1 MPHLISGINRRM
13 LARDGLHLSYKGTE
27 HAVNC
32 IEGAIHMLWTTKE
45 RVQRRLSAM
54 IPPTSTEATPPS
66 TQTET
71 TSTVLASEI
80 STTKPRPYSDVA
92 ATGLPI
98 ATPKPQQTSSQPTP
112 PTAQVT
118 EKQAMSKLAPTLK
131 KRPTPAPR
139 RSQPL
144 ARPPA
149 NQWIRVVTEYSFS
162 AHRI

>member
-32 IEGAIHMLWTTKE
+32 IEGAIHMLWRTKE

-71 TSTVLASEI
+71 TSTVLAPNQDR
-80 STTKPRPYSDVA
+80 TVM
-92 ATGLPI
+92 L
-98 ATPKPQQTSSQPTP
+98 QPLDYLL
-112 PTAQVT
+112 QRQSHNRR
-118 EKQAMSKLAPTLK
+118 QANLLRQLHRSLRSKRCRSFAPTLK

-144 ARPPA
+144 AQPPA

-162 AHRI
+162 AHKI